1 MPQQSFF
8 RTGLSIH
15 LKAGILVLISLILLG
30 ADQKYELVKYTRK
43 VLGSIFYP
51 IEYVV
56 SSPFMWFDDS
66 VKFVKFANE
75 QKEKQAIW
83 ESKQL
88 ENNQK
93 LLTWQALQQE
103 NYQLRTQLELQK
115 NSPKEAV
122 VAEIILQSPDPF
134 IKKVILNKGFS
145 DKIHEGQPVID
156 AQGVVGQISRSYA
169 NHSELTLLTDKNQ
182 GIPVVNLRTG
192 QRTIAFGNPRQQGL
206 ELRFIANNSDLQHQ
220 DVMLTSGLDGIYP
233 SGLPVCQV
241 QKQNTKTD
249 SNTLQNIACVPL
261 GGVEKS
267 KYVTVLLINSQ
278 MPTELLQL
286 MNQPTAPIETNK
298 IANNLNSNNLKNAN
312 ISNPSNIS
320 NEKMNTKQSTNITP
334 EIPLEVTTVVA
345 PSK

>member
-1 MPQQSFF
+1 
-8 RTGLSIH
+8 
-15 LKAGILVLISLILLG
+15 
-30 ADQKYELVKYTRK
+30 
-43 VLGSIFYP
+43 
-51 IEYVV
+51 
-56 SSPFMWFDDS
+56 
-66 VKFVKFANE
+66 
-75 QKEKQAIW
+75 
-83 ESKQL
+83 
-88 ENNQK
+88 
-93 LLTWQALQQE
+93 
-103 NYQLRTQLELQK
+103 
-115 NSPKEAV
+115 
-122 VAEIILQSPDPF
+122 
-134 IKKVILNKGFS
+134 VILNKGFS

-156 AQGVVGQISRSYA
+156 AQGVVGQITRSYA

-241 QKQNTKTD
+241 QRQNTKTD

-286 MNQPTAPIETNK
+286 MNQPTAPIETSK

-320 NEKMNTKQSTNITP
+320 NEKTNTKQSTNITP